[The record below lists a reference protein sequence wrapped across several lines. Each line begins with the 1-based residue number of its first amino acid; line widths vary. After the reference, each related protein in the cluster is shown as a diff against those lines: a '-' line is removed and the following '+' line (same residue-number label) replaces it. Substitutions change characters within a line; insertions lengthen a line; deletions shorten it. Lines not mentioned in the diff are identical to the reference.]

1 MERMDDDFEDEMMPD
16 NDDDSE
22 IQEEAP
28 SDEELLKSMKKY
40 EIINTAATRLVAAGL
55 QKLDGVIKN

>member
-1 MERMDDDFEDEMMPD
+1 MDDDFEDEMMPY